1 MVSSCSRMKY
11 LSLVNQLLR
20 LNLLVV
26 FSTFTLVL
34 HAHDEISST
43 YDCHEIKTDDEDS
56 DACHCHVPGEEP
68 VELACED
75 ALVNMDT
82 LLVIE
87 KVDEN
92 LYFGLSVE
100 PENTCSE
107 YNIADY
113 PYGTTLDV
121 IKARELG
128 GIFSAYEDRCF
139 DSYTEV
145 DIDHLVARKEAHD
158 SGLCAADAQ
167 TKLNFSNDLENIAL
181 TNPSINRS
189 KSARDPADWLP
200 EHNACW
206 YVWQHLHV
214 KRKYQLSID
223 EAEKIA
229 IEKVLQDCTIE
240 DLVFEVNESCILPE
254 DSEPP

>member
-1 MVSSCSRMKY
+1 MFSSYSHIKC
-11 LSLVNQLLR
+11 LSLVNRLHR

-26 FSTFTLVL
+26 LSVIALVTN
-34 HAHDEISST
+34 AHNEITST
-43 YDCHEIKTDDEDS
+43 YECHPLKLDDEDS
-56 DACHCHVPGEEP
+56 DECHCHVPGEEP
-68 VELACED
+68 VKLSCED
-75 ALVNMDT
+75 ELLSMET
-82 LLVIE
+82 LLAIE
-87 KVDEN
+87 RVDED

-113 PYGTTLDV
+113 PYGTTLDL

-128 GIFSAYEDRCF
+128 GIYSAYEDHCF
-139 DSYTEV
+139 DAYADV

-181 TNPSINRS
+181 TSPSLNRS

-206 YVWQHLHV
+206 YVWQHMRI

-223 EAEKIA
+223 EAEKNA
-229 IEKVLQDCTIE
+229 IENVLQKCTIE
-240 DLVFEVNESCILPE
+240 DLVLEIDESCTLPE
-254 DSEPP
+254 LSELP

>member
-1 MVSSCSRMKY
+1 MFSSYVHTKY
-11 LSLVNQLLR
+11 LSLANQLLC
-20 LNLLVV
+20 LNSIVV
-26 FSTFTLVL
+26 FSVIALESQ
-34 HAHDEISST
+34 AHNEITST
-43 YDCHEIKTDDEDS
+43 YECHAVKSDDEDT
-56 DACHCHVPGEEP
+56 DECHCHVPGEKP
-68 VELACED
+68 VKLSCED
-75 ALVNMDT
+75 KLLSMET
-82 LLVIE
+82 LLAIE
-87 KVDEN
+87 KVDED

-128 GIFSAYEDRCF
+128 GVFSAYEDHCF
-139 DSYTEV
+139 GSYSDV

-181 TNPSINRS
+181 TSPSINRS
-189 KSARDPADWLP
+189 KSARDPAGWLP

-206 YVWQHLHV
+206 FVWQHMHI

-223 EAEKIA
+223 EAEKNA
-229 IEKVLQDCTIE
+229 IEKVLQNCAIE
-240 DLVFEVNESCILPE
+240 DLFLDIDESCTLPE